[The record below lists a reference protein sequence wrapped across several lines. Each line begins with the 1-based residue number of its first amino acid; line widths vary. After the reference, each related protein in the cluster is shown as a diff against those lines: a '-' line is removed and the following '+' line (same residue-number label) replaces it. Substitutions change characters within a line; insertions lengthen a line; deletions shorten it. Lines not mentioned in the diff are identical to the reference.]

1 MTVEQVQH
9 LLSYLGY
16 SPGKGEKLVVDNLF
30 GTKTATALTEFQQN
44 FGGIAVTGT
53 ITLETEKALRHAVAY
68 DMFRVSD
75 ATDDPEDVFWEGI
88 QHFKKSEFACKCG
101 QYHAAYCDGYPHKI
115 QPLLV
120 QIAERAREHF
130 GVPIEIVSGLRCDRH
145 NSDSG
150 GVYNSQ
156 HKFGEAADVYVRGIA
171 QKTVLDWFL
180 SQPDVRYAYSIEDSQ
195 NVHYDI
201 QPVGR

>member
-16 SPGKGEKLVVDNLF
+16 YVGEVD
-30 GTKTATALTEFQQN
+30 GIWGQMTTVAAKAFQQS
-44 FGGIAVTGT
+44 FGGIADTGSPS
-53 ITLETEKALRHAVAY
+53 LETEKALRHAVAY
-68 DMFRVSD
+68 DMFKNAD
-75 ATDDPEDVFWEGI
+75 ATDDPDEVWWEGI
-88 QHFKKSEFACKCG
+88 QYFKKSEFACKCG

-130 GVPIEIVSGLRCDRH
+130 GQPIDIISGLRCDRH
-145 NSDSG
+145 NLDSG

-156 HKFGEAADVYVRGIA
+156 HKFGEAADVRVRGVN

-180 SQPDVRYAYSIEDSQ
+180 SQPDVRYAYPIEGSE
-195 NVHYDI
+195 NVHFDI